1 MSEGYWA
8 LKRLHAPLQSW
19 LGQVILGFMLKLG
32 VDFGLSNTDVVLVE
46 DGSIVA
52 KQMLKTG
59 PARAEALAAV
69 LQSLGVGPAQ
79 LGAIAS
85 TGGLSR
91 LLPEAFEGIPV
102 QKIGEAQAVGRGAL
116 ALTGLR
122 EALVVSA
129 GTGTAMVL
137 ARGAEAQH
145 FTGSAVG
152 GGTLLGLSR
161 LLLGTADPLEV
172 ARLAAQGNPSGVD
185 STLVDVIGGGIGHL
199 PPDATAVNLGRLVEV
214 TSPSREDLA
223 AGLVTLVGQ
232 VIAMIAINAVRAAGL
247 SQIVIV
253 GHLPDLQP
261 IRQAFERVWYFY
273 QVEPRP
279 LIAPMSGWATAYG
292 AALCA
297 EGRLT

>member
-1 MSEGYWA
+1 
-8 LKRLHAPLQSW
+8 
-19 LGQVILGFMLKLG
+19 MLKLG
-32 VDFGLSNTDVVLVE
+32 VDFGLTNTDVVLLE
-46 DGSIVA
+46 GETILA
-52 KQMLKTG
+52 KQTLKTG

-69 LQSLGVGPAQ
+69 LHSLGVRPSE
-79 LGAIAS
+79 LGVIAGC
-85 TGGLSR
+85 GGLSR
-91 LLPEAFEGIPV
+91 TLPDCFEGVPIR
-102 QKIGEAQAVGRGAL
+102 KIGEAQAVGRGGLAL
-116 ALTGLR
+116 AGLP

-129 GTGTAMVL
+129 GTGTAMIA
-137 ARGAEAQH
+137 ARESEAHH

-161 LLLGTADPLEV
+161 LLLGTSDPLEV
-172 ARLAAQGNPSGVD
+172 ARLAEQGNPSGVD

-199 PPDATAVNLGRLVEV
+199 PPDATAVNFGRLLEGAN
-214 TSPSREDLA
+214 PSREDLA

-253 GHLPDLQP
+253 GHLPDLEP

-273 QVEPRP
+273 QLEPKP

-292 AALCA
+292 AALCMA
-297 EGRLT
+297 

>member
-1 MSEGYWA
+1 
-8 LKRLHAPLQSW
+8 
-19 LGQVILGFMLKLG
+19 MLKLG

-46 DGSIVA
+46 DDSIVA
-52 KQMLKTG
+52 KQTLKTG

-91 LLPEAFEGIPV
+91 LLPEVFEGIPV
-102 QKIGEAQAVGRGAL
+102 QKIGEVQAVGRGAL

-185 STLVDVIGGGIGHL
+185 STLMDVIGGGIGHL

-253 GHLPDLQP
+253 GHLPDLEP

-273 QVEPRP
+273 QLEPRP